1 MVNKEA
7 KKHPP
12 SIYDIGET
20 VLIQNP
26 STGIKIVKKRYVLEG
41 KILKRNVKNSDIKLH
56 FHRRPLENALTNG
69 FQFVISQVQKWR
81 KKRRNKRM

>member
-1 MVNKEA
+1 MKTWLGHVLRTLDRAPSMSKLLENKLLSATEKCTNRMVNKEA

-41 KILKRNVKNSDIKLH
+41 KILKRNVKNC
-56 FHRRPLENALTNG
+56 
-69 FQFVISQVQKWR
+69 
-81 KKRRNKRM
+81 